1 MTDDTPT
8 REIEAASIDDHYDD
22 EAWLVI
28 EAVGDK
34 WPVKWDREYG
44 DGLIVD
50 LLSYYG
56 LEYTPGYATVDVSEL
71 VGQDL
76 PVTENK
82 YGNWE
87 GVDRD
92 VIESGADKREGPAD
106 AQ

>member
-8 REIEAASIDDHYDD
+8 REIEAAYIDDHYDD

-34 WPVKWDREYG
+34 WPVKWDADYG

-50 LLSYYG
+50 LLAYYG
-56 LEYTPGYATVDVSEL
+56 VDYKPGYDTVNVSAL
-71 VGQDL
+71 VGEDL

-82 YGNWE
+82 YGDWE
-87 GVDRD
+87 GVDRN
-92 VIESGADKREGPAD
+92 VIEAGADQREVPAD
-106 AQ
+106 AE

>member
-1 MTDDTPT
+1 MSDDTPT
-8 REIEAASIDDHYDD
+8 REIEAAYIGDHYNHG

-28 EAVGDK
+28 EAAGDK
-34 WPVKWDREYG
+34 WPVKWDADYG

-50 LLSYYG
+50 LLAYYE

-82 YGNWE
+82 YGDWE
-87 GVDRD
+87 GVDRAE
-92 VIESGADKREGPAD
+92 IEAGTDQREVSTE
-106 AQ
+106 